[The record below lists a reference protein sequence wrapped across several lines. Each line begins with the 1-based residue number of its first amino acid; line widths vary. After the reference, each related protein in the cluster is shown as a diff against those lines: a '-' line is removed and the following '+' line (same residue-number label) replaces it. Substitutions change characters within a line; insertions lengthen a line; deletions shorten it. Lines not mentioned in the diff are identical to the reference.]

1 MAAYVIELCLGLEQ
15 EKFLL
20 TESEKG
26 FGTTTKQRSAQ
37 QYRTRDLA
45 ASVQDQLMAVF
56 PKMMRVLIRKD
67 ATYAGSVNISVK
79 SVKDE
84 TASRSKLY
92 TFINQE

>member
-1 MAAYVIELCLGLEQ
+1 MAAYVIELCLGVNN

-45 ASVQDQLMAVF
+45 TAVQEQLLRIF
-56 PKMMRVLIRKD
+56 PKTMLGLIRKD
-67 ATYAGSVNISVK
+67 PAHTAPVNISVK

-84 TASRSKLY
+84 TTSRSKLY

>member
-1 MAAYVIELCLGLEQ
+1 MAAYVIELCLGADK
-15 EKFLL
+15 EKLLL

-26 FGTTTKQRSAQ
+26 FGTTTKHRSAQ

-45 ASVQDQLMAVF
+45 TAVQEQLLMVGHKVMTA
-56 PKMMRVLIRKD
+56 LIRKD
-67 ATYAGSVNISVK
+67 ATHTAPVNISVK

-84 TASRSKLY
+84 TTSRSKLY